1 MKISAKFKNR
11 FLKILKRIHKSK
23 YLEEIYLYSSHSIIL
38 KISGKFEDRTIFKNA
53 KKKKIL
59 HSTESIY
66 VFFYY
71 IFYWSFET
79 IVDRV
84 TSASRG
90 SLFPADD
97 GQIRLFGL
105 RHAQN
110 KGTSLPG
117 EGPGGG
123 GRREGGREGRVR
135 LRPRSFPRVARPAP
149 LSTNFR
155 YKVLIVANIR
165 WLDDSSRKGRGSR
178 AEGPGEAPFEFLF
191 GNEDFKFSRLFRT
204 EESG

>member
-23 YLEEIYLYSSHSIIL
+23 YLEEIYLYFSHSTIL

-165 WLDDSSRKGRGSR
+165 
-178 AEGPGEAPFEFLF
+178 
-191 GNEDFKFSRLFRT
+191 
-204 EESG
+204 

>member
-123 GRREGGREGRVR
+123 EGREGGSGQASSPFVSSGRTTRTAVHE
-135 LRPRSFPRVARPAP
+135 FPIQSAHRCEHSMTR
-149 LSTNFR
+149 
-155 YKVLIVANIR
+155 
-165 WLDDSSRKGRGSR
+165 
-178 AEGPGEAPFEFLF
+178 
-191 GNEDFKFSRLFRT
+191 
-204 EESG
+204 